1 MSKFFKQIKAQA
13 AAQIEVRQRLLWY
26 PNILTIQGFQ
36 VIHDNTL
43 MLAMNIHVAGAAM
56 MTNGKRIILV
66 DDSFLTLSEQ
76 TQLFILHHEMGH
88 HAHQHKEKR
97 MVRVIQGLLGLVSRN
112 EQQADA
118 YAVFMVG
125 KQAALSALGEIQQ
138 LMPTNMEIRSRINI
152 IRKGF

>member
-1 MSKFFKQIKAQA
+1 MNKFFKQFKAQVS
-13 AAQIEVRQRLLWY
+13 AQIEVRQRLLWY
-26 PNILTIQGFQ
+26 PNILTTQGFQ

-43 MLAMNIHVAGAAM
+43 MLAMTAQVAAAAM
-56 MTNGKRIILV
+56 MTNGTRIIIV
-66 DDSFLTLSEQ
+66 DDSFLTLSEK

-97 MVRVIQGLLGLVSRN
+97 MVRVIQGLLGMVSKN

-125 KQAALSALGEIQQ
+125 KQAAMDALGELQQ
-138 LMPTNMEIRSRINI
+138 IMPHNMELRTRINI